1 MPVIAIAGNKGGVG
15 KTTLSLNLATALSQN
30 NSVIILDADPQGS
43 SFQWREIADNDDAIN
58 VQMVSEDIE
67 KQVAALQN
75 DYQYI
80 VIDCPPSV
88 HASQTTEVLNFCN
101 LVLIPVQ
108 PSPIDLWAT
117 VHIEEAV
124 AKARQKNSPLA
135 ALLIINQI
143 ELRSTLSRLVR
154 DALAEIDLP
163 VAKTAIR
170 RRAIYRNSIME
181 GKTIF
186 DMGKKASDAITELN
200 QLIEEIT

>member
-43 SFQWREIADNDDAIN
+43 SFQWREISDNDDAIA
-58 VQMVSEDIE
+58 VQVVSDDIE
-67 KQVAALQN
+67 KQATALLET
-75 DYQYI
+75 YQYI

-88 HASQTTEVLNFCN
+88 HASQTTDVLNFCD

-124 AKARQKNSPLA
+124 SRAREKNSPLS

-200 QLIEEIT
+200 QLIEEII